1 MGLHTCCHAGREHP
15 WTFSAAKLETMLTHS
30 VAVTLS
36 PMAAAQP
43 AFHIERTLSMSN
55 MDHRSNLWPCP
66 HLCRDLADVRHQQ
79 PGPSEE
85 LCWEVWMRTF
95 AFLL

>member
-1 MGLHTCCHAGREHP
+1 
-15 WTFSAAKLETMLTHS
+15 MLTHS

-36 PMAAAQP
+36 HMAAAQP

-85 LCWEVWMRTF
+85 LCWECEEDFCFLTLVPSELSECF
-95 AFLL
+95 AQ